1 MAESGV
7 APGKGKARGKGEG
20 KADCRFRKPKFEG
33 P

>member
-7 APGKGKARGKGEG
+7 APGKGKARGKGKG
-20 KADCRFRKPKFEG
+20 KADCGFRQPKFEG